1 MMNALIKVRNSTNV
15 DVCDNAGVQKLTRI
29 LVKFHI
35 TTEHYLNYRKYIIL
49 SIIGLILE
57 HCSKA

>member
-1 MMNALIKVRNSTNV
+1 MMNALIKVRNLTKFNV
-15 DVCDNAGVQKLTRI
+15 DVCDNAGVQKL

-35 TTEHYLNYRKYIIL
+35 TTEHNLNYRKYMIL